1 MSPTQEEIYIYR
13 YVIFSVIRNTL
24 QRMDENYKPGITFIC
39 SIRNSHQKMFCA
51 EKSDERGQGRNVPAG
66 TVMSGYGGGMPESY
80 HFHLSSHAGVGTVNP
95 TFYNVLHDDNEI
107 ELDNMCN
114 MTYAL
119 ALDSKRCEKR
129 SVSCNHY
136 FFHPPG
142 CDIPIF
148 RPINY
153 TSNYIQRLYFI
164 RIPEKLSEVQTVVHE
179 YERLRKN
186 Y

>member
-1 MSPTQEEIYIYR
+1 
-13 YVIFSVIRNTL
+13 
-24 QRMDENYKPGITFIC
+24 MDENYKPGITFIC

-51 EKSDERGQGRNVPAG
+51 DKSDERGQGRNVPAG

-129 SVSCNHY
+129 LVYRNVYFSTQVGISRFLRTFKCFNCSEFKSVWQ
-136 FFHPPG
+136 
-142 CDIPIF
+142 D
-148 RPINY
+148 
-153 TSNYIQRLYFI
+153 
-164 RIPEKLSEVQTVVHE
+164 V
-179 YERLRKN
+179 
-186 Y
+186 